1 MAIYSKSFKDHWCWG
16 PVFQSLNQVLTQKN
30 FIEISVSVDKIIWP
44 SVSWMLHKIFLIS
57 YVKIKH
63 CTWLTFMGFQFQFP
77 QLAHINIYGTLLSQG
92 I

>member
-1 MAIYSKSFKDHWCWG
+1 MAIYSKSFKDHWYWG
-16 PVFQSLNQVLTQKN
+16 PVLQSLNQVLTQKN

-57 YVKIKH
+57 YVKIKQ
-63 CTWLTFMGFQFQFP
+63 CTWLTFTGFQFHFP
-77 QLAHINIYGTLLSQG
+77 QLADINIYGTLLSQG